1 MSAADLT
8 NFLAETVDEPM
19 VRGRLLP
26 LRGADFAAA
35 LIAVA
40 AERGHTVTAEDVES
54 AVRDGRRAWWE
65 RWV

>member
-1 MSAADLT
+1 MSAVDLT
-8 NFLAETVDEPM
+8 NFLAEAVDDPV

-40 AERGHTVTAEDVES
+40 SERGHTVTVEDVES
-54 AVRDGRRAWWE
+54 AVRDARRTWWE